1 MFRCRRQ
8 KRPMDMSAVLVDVLS
23 ARTTGIVPLAARIYN
38 LLIKSAVASDAIL
51 IFAYMQYN
59 NVDSVIDS
67 GFH

>member
-1 MFRCRRQ
+1 MFQCRRQ
-8 KRPMDMSAVLVDVLS
+8 KRPMDMSAVLVGILS
-23 ARTTGIVPLAARIYN
+23 ARTTGTVPLVARIYN

>member
-1 MFRCRRQ
+1 
-8 KRPMDMSAVLVDVLS
+8 MDMSAVLVGILS
-23 ARTTGIVPLAARIYN
+23 ARMTGIDPLVARIDN

-59 NVDSVIDS
+59 NVDSVIDG